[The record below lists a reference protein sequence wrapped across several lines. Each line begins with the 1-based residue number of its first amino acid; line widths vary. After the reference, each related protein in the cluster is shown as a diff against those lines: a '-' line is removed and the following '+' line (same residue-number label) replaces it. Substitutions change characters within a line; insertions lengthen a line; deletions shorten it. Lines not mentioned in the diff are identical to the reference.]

1 MLETNEP
8 ELNLFMLQER
18 VHLGANSVLD
28 ELATNN
34 IAEPETLEPDNWQD
48 RKLNL
53 EPPFQPKSDD
63 HYHVH
68 DLLQYHDRYFIQNAY
83 RAILKR
89 SPDSTGFE
97 SFASRLRSGD
107 LNKIDIL
114 ARLRYSSE
122 GRSKK
127 VKIDGLLVPAVIRRS
142 YRVPVIGYLLQLI
155 IAIGRLPASV
165 RSSQQFEAH
174 EMAQKLQMVDF
185 LNELEERQNARAR
198 IQEEHLSSLSG
209 ELDSL
214 RDLTGTALEEI
225 NKNAVEL
232 IAQQQRRIEESAED
246 LRRLIENSSAQLEQ
260 KVAGALANEKSH
272 IENELR
278 RIRIAQQAE
287 TSETVAREK
296 ALREELQVRI
306 NALRQNIELRISDE
320 SAARR
325 EIQAALSIQGL
336 MLDRALSR
344 VTAAGPTTPGVSQKR
359 GQEAVEE
366 DRHSLDALYTSLEAR
381 FRGRREEVQKRLRYY
396 LPLLRD
402 SGVGSED
409 STLVDLGSGHGEWLE
424 LLRSE
429 GVKARGADRNL
440 AAVAECRRIGLEVSE
455 GDVVDALSSLPE
467 LSIGAVTGFH
477 IVEHLE
483 LEKVIRLIDES
494 LRVLKPGGL
503 LIFETPNPENVLVGS
518 CNFYFDPTH
527 RNPIPPPLLKF
538 FLESRGFERV
548 EVVRLNPSNA
558 IPVEGD
564 SDLVRRFNQ
573 FFYGPMDYAVIG
585 RKGGA

>member
-8 ELNLFMLQER
+8 GLNLSMLQER
-18 VHLGANSVLD
+18 VHLGANTVLGA
-28 ELATNN
+28 LAATNH
-34 IAEPETLEPDNWQD
+34 IAEPERVEPEDWQS

-53 EPPFQPKSDD
+53 DPPFQPKSDD
-63 HYHVH
+63 HYHVR

-127 VKIDGLLVPAVIRRS
+127 VKIDGLLFPAVIRRA

-155 IAIGRLPASV
+155 VAFGRLPAFV

-174 EMAQKLQMVDF
+174 EMAQKLQIVDF

-198 IQEEHLSSLSG
+198 IQEEHLSL
-209 ELDSL
+209 
-214 RDLTGTALEEI
+214 LTE
-225 NKNAVEL
+225 
-232 IAQQQRRIEESAED
+232 QQRRMVTEQRRRMEESAED
-246 LRRLIENSSAQLEQ
+246 LRRLIENSSAELIATIQRSAEQLEQ
-260 KVAGALANEKSH
+260 SVEQRRAALEQSMGSRL
-272 IENELR
+272 ELELHL
-278 RIRIAQQAE
+278 IRTAQQQGTA
-287 TSETVAREK
+287 ETVAREK

-306 NALRQNIELRISDE
+306 NALRQDTELRISDE

-344 VTAAGPTTPGVSQKR
+344 ISAASPTSSGANTGK
-359 GQEAVEE
+359 GEETVEE
-366 DRHSLDALYTSLEAR
+366 DRHALDAFYASVEAR
-381 FRGRREEVQKRLRYY
+381 FRGSREEVQNRLRFY

-402 SGVGSED
+402 SAVGAED
-409 STLVDLGSGHGEWLE
+409 AMLLDLGTGPGEWLE

-429 GVKARGADRNL
+429 GFKARGIDRNL

-455 GDVVDALSSLPE
+455 GDVVDELSSVPE

-483 LEKVIRLIDES
+483 LEKVVRLIDES

-503 LIFETPNPENVLVGS
+503 LVFETPNPENVLVGS

-538 FLESRGFERV
+538 FVESRGFEHV
-548 EVVRLNPSNA
+548 EVVKLNPSNA
-558 IPVEGD
+558 MPVEGD
-564 SDLVRRFNQ
+564 SDLVKRFNQ
-573 FFYGPMDYAVIG
+573 FFYGSMDYAVIG
-585 RKGGA
+585 RKGEA